1 MATAGSLISNI
12 RVQIGDPNGDFLTD
26 TIGYEWLSVAEQRF
40 CHEVLALDEVKDYPL
55 TARQKR
61 YDLPSDCYLPM
72 SVSWYKNAGRKLS
85 WADPAEFE
93 EFEVYH
99 PSTTGYPKAYTVIRR
114 QLVMGPAAPV
124 ADSAT
129 TLASGATTSTATTIG
144 LTAASGTLRSR
155 GFLLNVTTSE
165 VVEYTAIAT
174 TTVTGCTRGV
184 HNTTA
189 TAVASN
195 DQWKEIDVQMRY
207 RKSPAVITAST
218 QSPEIPAAFH
228 RYLEQ
233 FVTFMAWKSRG
244 DKAKAE
250 AAYNQFEQDEKRAK
264 DTIGRRA
271 FEPRGIKDRRHGF
284 RGEWNFGDGM

>member
-1 MATAGSLISNI
+1 MATAGSLLNNVRI
-12 RVQIGDPNGDFLTD
+12 QIGDPNGDFLSD
-26 TIGYEWLSVAEQRF
+26 TIGNEWLDVAQQRF
-40 CHEVLALDEVKDYPL
+40 CHEVLALDEVKDYAL

-61 YDLPSDCYLPM
+61 YDLPTNCYLAM
-72 SVSWYKNAGRKLS
+72 TVLWYKNASRKLS

-99 PSTTGYPKAYTVIRR
+99 PSTTGYPKAYSIIRR

-129 TLASGATTSTATTIG
+129 ALASGATTSTATTIG
-144 LTAASGTLRSR
+144 LTAASGTFRTR
-155 GFLLNVTTSE
+155 GWLENQTTGE
-165 VVEYTAIAT
+165 VVEYTNIAT

-189 TAVASN
+189 TAVASGE
-195 DQWKEIDVQMRY
+195 QWKEIDVQMRY
-207 RKSPAVITAST
+207 RKSPTAITAST
-218 QSPEIPAAFH
+218 QSPEIPNAFH

-233 FVTFMAWKSRG
+233 FVAFMAWKARG

-264 DTIGRRA
+264 NTIGRRA
-271 FEPRGIKDRRHGF
+271 YEPRGIKDRRHGF
-284 RGEWNFGDGM
+284 RGEWNWGDGM